1 MKSKLIKAIIACVVV
16 AILGTGGYF
25 GYKNYFGKKTA
36 TTSTRYYSVAVTK
49 MNLSETVQGT
59 GAVYSGSTKDV
70 TPNNNGTLSGLTVKA
85 GDTVTA
91 GQTLFTASSSDLTKA
106 VTTAQNN
113 LTKAQLSLSTDE
125 SADKVDANKVAQD
138 KITVSD
144 AENQLTT
151 AKAALNNI
159 TVTAPIGGLVTA
171 VNNVNGDTVQAG
183 KSVLTIQNMSSL
195 NINVSVDELDI
206 NKIALNQKATIKFD
220 AISDKTY
227 NGTVA
232 SIAQTGTT
240 SNSVTTYNVVVSI
253 SNPDSNIKLGMNGTA
268 TIAVQSKENALV
280 IPAEALVETNGQK
293 YVRVE
298 STSTSSDNNN
308 SGNTGSSN
316 GSSGSSNSASTGG
329 TNKDTS
335 NSSGNSQGQSSST
348 GGQGQN
354 SRNGNGGISSSS
366 GKLVAVKTGLETENY
381 IEVTEGVKEGDK
393 ILVQLPQSTTTNSNR
408 NNGFGGMGQGMNGGM
423 GGGPQGGGANSQSR
437 SSSGGSTGKN

>member
-16 AILGTGGYF
+16 AMLGTGGYF
-25 GYKNYFGKKTA
+25 GYKNYFGKKTT
-36 TTSTRYYSVAVTK
+36 TTSTRYYSASVTK
-49 MNLSETVQGT
+49 MNLSKTVQGT

-70 TPNNNGTLSGLTVKA
+70 TPNNNGTLSGLTVKT
-85 GDTVTA
+85 GDTVKA

-138 KITVSD
+138 KISVSD
-144 AENQLTT
+144 AEDQLTT
-151 AKAALNNI
+151 AQTALNSI

-240 SNSVTTYNVVVSI
+240 SNSVTTYNVVVTI

-293 YVRVE
+293 YVRVAD
-298 STSTSSDNNN
+298 TSDSS
-308 SGNTGSSN
+308 SSSN
-316 GSSGSSNSASTGG
+316 NSGSSNSAA
-329 TNKDTS
+329 TNGNRSSFS
-335 NSSGNSQGQSSST
+335 NSG
-348 GGQGQN
+348 
-354 SRNGNGGISSSS
+354 
-366 GKLVAVKTGLETENY
+366 GKLVAIKTGLETENY

-423 GGGPQGGGANSQSR
+423 GGGPQGSGGSSQGR
-437 SSSGGSTGKN
+437 SSSGSSGKN